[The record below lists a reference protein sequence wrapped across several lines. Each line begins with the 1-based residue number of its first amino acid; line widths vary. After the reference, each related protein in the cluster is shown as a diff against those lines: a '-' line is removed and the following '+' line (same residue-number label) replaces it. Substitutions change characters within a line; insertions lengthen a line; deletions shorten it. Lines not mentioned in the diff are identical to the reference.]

1 MIILY
6 LLGFMGLIAVVF
18 IIIYICTHDYT
29 KDEKGKDI
37 KEKIDDH
44 LLRP

>member
-6 LLGFMGLIAVVF
+6 LLGMMGLMAG
-18 IIIYICTHDYT
+18 IITVIYICTHDYT
-29 KDEKGKDI
+29 KNEKGIDK